1 MGGATYIGM
10 SSDLLND
17 GVIEMARVAQE
28 TPSDIVCVL
37 DALEDVGGKWELRSL
52 SKLCS
57 DVLAL
62 EVDVLHPAVVVGSG
76 RLGDVLLEDDD
87 VGVRDLYGIGRG
99 EDGSG

>member
-1 MGGATYIGM
+1 MIRANRAIRDTRSRRIETEDSGEMDGLFGVTYIRM

-17 GVIEMARVAQE
+17 GVIEMARVTQE
-28 TPSDIVCVL
+28 TTSDIVCVL
-37 DALEDVGGKWELRSL
+37 DALEDVGCNWELRSL

-76 RLGDVLLEDDD
+76 
-87 VGVRDLYGIGRG
+87 
-99 EDGSG
+99 